1 MNLKKLKKH
10 IRPIMILFASNIAV
24 MVYVYSD
31 TTMLGIMTD
40 DYTVGIYA
48 VSSKVY
54 SMMKSVLSAVLV
66 VSIPRLANLYGAQ
79 KNERVQRYRSKYY
92 RYYYIA
98 SNS

>member
-1 MNLKKLKKH
+1 MQRQGQIFSMHFCKEIFSLFFVNLKKLKKH

-66 VSIPRLANLYGAQ
+66 VSIPRLANLYGT
-79 KNERVQRYRSKYY
+79 KK
-92 RYYYIA
+92 
-98 SNS
+98 